1 MTPETSPSSR
11 NRTWSSTRRALRAGA
26 PLVAAAIAFSC
37 TAYAPALDMDD
48 DSPVT
53 TLVTNT
59 RPSSGSSQTVS
70 LSADRTVLFQGFRT
84 GPHPRGYEPA

>member
-1 MTPETSPSSR
+1 
-11 NRTWSSTRRALRAGA
+11 
-26 PLVAAAIAFSC
+26 
-37 TAYAPALDMDD
+37 MDD

-59 RPSSGSSQTVS
+59 LPSSGSSQTVS